1 MFLILKNKISF
12 YLNIKI
18 LKMKVKNFIVLILS
32 HIIVSC
38 AVIRPGEVGIKQRL
52 GKFNGGVVKEG
63 AVLYNPITSRVV
75 KESTQTQNIKLILS
89 LPSKEGLSVKSEIS
103 ILYRLQEDMVASIL
117 ENLGKNYESIVTS
130 VFRSAASDVC
140 AQFFAKDMHSGMR
153 SKIEN
158 EILDK
163 MRTNLEKQ
171 ADGIELIAV
180 LMKSIQLPRGLANS
194 IERKLQAEQD
204 AMRMEFVLTQEKKE
218 AKRKIISAQGER
230 DAQIII
236 SEGLTEG
243 IIRIKAIEAFKQ
255 LSKSNNAKVILTDG
269 KTPLMVSGETN
280 Q

>member
-1 MFLILKNKISF
+1 MKIMKAKGTILMI
-12 YLNIKI
+12 I
-18 LKMKVKNFIVLILS
+18 LLL
-32 HIIVSC
+32 HSC
-38 AVIRPGEVGIKQRL
+38 AVIRPGQVGIKQRL
-52 GKFNGGVVKEG
+52 GKLSNKVVKEG
-63 AVLYNPITSRVV
+63 TVLYNPITSKVV
-75 KESTQTQNIKLILS
+75 KESTQTQNIKLLLN
-89 LPSKEGLSVKSEIS
+89 LPSKEGLSVNSEIS
-103 ILYRLQEDMVASIL
+103 ILYRLEEDKVASIL
-117 ENLGKNYESIVTS
+117 ENLGKSYESIVTS

-163 MRTNLEKQ
+163 MKTNLEKQ
-171 ADGIELIAV
+171 AGGIKLIAV
-180 LMKSIQLPRGLANS
+180 LMKSIQLPRGLASS

-204 AMRMEFVLTQEKKE
+204 AMRMEFVLSQEKQE
-218 AKRKIISAQGER
+218 AQRKIISAQGER

-243 IIRIKAIEAFKQ
+243 IIRIKAIEAFKL

-269 KTPLMVSGETN
+269 KTPLMVTSESN

>member
-1 MFLILKNKISF
+1 MFLILRYVISF

-218 AKRKIISAQGER
+218 AQRKIISAQGER

-269 KTPLMVSGETN
+269 KTPLIVSGETN